1 MARSLLASVCLS
13 LRCWRCLRQWSHFP
27 LVFSPVFPP
36 RLRLRPPV
44 LPSCSKFS
52 PRFFP
57 LFKLS
62 CTARSA
68 SLFSPSLGSAFFL
81 LSVLLSFSGFIAREC
96 PRYPGNKVT
105 VIAGLMA
112 MHRWA
117 SVLFGRAKKM
127 NSVDG
132 LLRLGP

>member
-1 MARSLLASVCLS
+1 MAKS
-13 LRCWRCLRQWSHFP
+13 LRQWSHFP

-44 LPSCSKFS
+44 LPSCSSFS
-52 PRFFP
+52 ARFFP

-68 SLFSPSLGSAFFL
+68 SLFSPSRGSAFFL

-96 PRYPGNKVT
+96 HRYPGNKVT

-117 SVLFGRAKKM
+117 SVFFRSGEE
-127 NSVDG
+127 DEQC
-132 LLRLGP
+132 